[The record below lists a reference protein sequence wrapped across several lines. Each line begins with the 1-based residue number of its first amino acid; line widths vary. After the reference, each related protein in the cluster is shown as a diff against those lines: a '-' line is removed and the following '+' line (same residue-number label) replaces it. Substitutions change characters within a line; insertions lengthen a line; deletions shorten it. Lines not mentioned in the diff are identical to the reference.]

1 MLLPVTARPTETQLA
16 LRNLWT
22 EIRAQARVLG
32 GFVGILWAIHI
43 VNAIV
48 FQGGLVAL
56 GIHPRTLSGLFGIFF
71 APLLH
76 GSFAHISANTV
87 PLVVLGAL
95 VMQRRKRDLITVSVL
110 SALVGGLGTWL
121 IAPSASVHV
130 GASILI
136 FGYLGYLLLRGVLQ
150 RRVWPIVGSV
160 VAFLLY
166 GGALWGVLPGQAGI
180 SWQGHLFG
188 LIGGMLAARL
198 LRTSRDS
205 PADHKVPS
213 AIQSALRDSLGR
225 VLPPAGVPRLL
236 SVARSV
242 EVSAVYCLGVPLDG
256 ERRGRGLLDRLPY
269 EVAVALLTV
278 YIDRL
283 RHV

>member
-1 MLLPVTARPTETQLA
+1 MLVFVTDRPTPTQLA
-16 LRNLWT
+16 LRDLWT

-32 GFVGILWAIHI
+32 GFVGVLWAIHI
-43 VNAIV
+43 VNAII

-56 GIHPRTLSGLFGIFF
+56 GIHPRSLGGLFGIFF
-71 APLLH
+71 APFLH

-95 VMQRRKRDLITVSVL
+95 VMQRRKRDLLTVSVL

-136 FGYLGYLLLRGVLQ
+136 FGYLGYLLLRGVFE

-160 VAFLLY
+160 VAFFLY
-166 GGALWGVLPGQAGI
+166 GGALWGVLPGQVGI

-188 LIGGMLAARL
+188 LIGGILAARL
-198 LRTSRDS
+198 LRNTPQAVSQTPR
-205 PADHKVPS
+205 VPS
-213 AIQSALRDSLGR
+213 AIQAALRDSLGR
-225 VLPPAGVPRLL
+225 VLPPSGSRIASPPQERE
-236 SVARSV
+236 SV
-242 EVSAVYCLGVPLDG
+242 EEEL
-256 ERRGRGLLDRLPY
+256 E
-269 EVAVALLTV
+269 
-278 YIDRL
+278 RL
-283 RHV
+283 RHKRL